1 MIFGTDL
8 AIERREITNSGK
20 NDGVTVKKRRVKSAS
35 VTEIEIT
42 TDAGAE
48 KLGKPVGTY
57 VTVELPPFS
66 SEFDDADS
74 RMLAVRDEIKKLLPK
89 NTSGVLVVGLG
100 NSDITPDA
108 LGPKTAQDIFSTRHI
123 TKTLAEEVG
132 LPSLRPVS
140 SASPGVLGQTGI
152 ESAEMI
158 RGIMNETSPD
168 AVITVD
174 ALSARS
180 IKRLGC
186 TVQMTNTGIVPGSGV
201 GNHRAEISRKT
212 LGVPVIAIGVP
223 TVVDAAALVYDI
235 TGNENIPQPERER
248 AEKMMVTPREIDVMI
263 SRASRLLALA
273 INSALQPDMDMKTL
287 LSLV

>member
-42 TDAGAE
+42 TDVGAE

-74 RMLAVRDEIKKLLPK
+74 RMFAVRDEIKKLLPK

-108 LGPKTAQDIFSTRHI
+108 LGPKTAKDIFSTRHI
-123 TKTLAEEVG
+123 TKSLAEEVG

-158 RGIMNETSPD
+158 RGIMTETSPD

-273 INSALQPDMDMKTL
+273 INSALQPDMDMQTL

>member
-48 KLGKPVGTY
+48 KVGKPVGTY

-74 RMLAVRDEIKKLLPK
+74 RMFAVRDEIKKLLPK
-89 NTSGVLVVGLG
+89 NTSGVRVVGLG
-100 NSDITPDA
+100 NSDITPDS
-108 LGPKTAQDIFSTRHI
+108 LGPKTAKDICSTRHI
-123 TKTLAEEVG
+123 TKSLAEEVG

-273 INSALQPDMDMKTL
+273 INSALQPDMDMQTL

>member
-108 LGPKTAQDIFSTRHI
+108 LGPKTAKDIFSTRHI
-123 TKTLAEEVG
+123 TKSLAEEVG

-180 IKRLGC
+180 IKKARLY
-186 TVQMTNTGIVPGSGV
+186 GSDDKYRYSSGFGSRQSSRRDKPKDPRSA
-201 GNHRAEISRKT
+201 GNSDR
-212 LGVPVIAIGVP
+212 
-223 TVVDAAALVYDI
+223 
-235 TGNENIPQPERER
+235 
-248 AEKMMVTPREIDVMI
+248 
-263 SRASRLLALA
+263 
-273 INSALQPDMDMKTL
+273 SADGGRCRRTCL
-287 LSLV
+287 

>member
-20 NDGVTVKKRRVKSAS
+20 NDGVTVKKRRIKSAS

-108 LGPKTAQDIFSTRHI
+108 LGPKTANDIFSTRHI
-123 TKTLAEEVG
+123 TKSLAEEVG

-273 INSALQPDMDMKTL
+273 INSALQPDMDIQTL

>member
-48 KLGKPVGTY
+48 KLGRPVGTY

-100 NSDITPDA
+100 NSDITPRRSRSQDRKRYIFDA
-108 LGPKTAQDIFSTRHI
+108 PYHKIARRGGGAS
-123 TKTLAEEVG
+123 
-132 LPSLRPVS
+132 VS
-140 SASPGVLGQTGI
+140 SACIVRFSG
-152 ESAEMI
+152 
-158 RGIMNETSPD
+158 
-168 AVITVD
+168 
-174 ALSARS
+174 SARS
-180 IKRLGC
+180 DRHRKR
-186 TVQMTNTGIVPGSGV
+186 
-201 GNHRAEISRKT
+201 RDDSRN
-212 LGVPVIAIGVP
+212 
-223 TVVDAAALVYDI
+223 
-235 TGNENIPQPERER
+235 NE
-248 AEKMMVTPREIDVMI
+248 
-263 SRASRLLALA
+263 
-273 INSALQPDMDMKTL
+273 
-287 LSLV
+287 

>member
-20 NDGVTVKKRRVKSAS
+20 NDGVTVKKRRIKSAS

-74 RMLAVRDEIKKLLPK
+74 RMFAVRDEIKKLLPK

-108 LGPKTAQDIFSTRHI
+108 LGPKTAKDIFSTRHI
-123 TKTLAEEVG
+123 TKSLAEEIG

-168 AVITVD
+168 RYYRHSEG
-174 ALSARS
+174 LSAY
-180 IKRLGC
+180 LGA
-186 TVQMTNTGIVPGSGV
+186 M
-201 GNHRAEISRKT
+201 
-212 LGVPVIAIGVP
+212 IA
-223 TVVDAAALVYDI
+223 D
-235 TGNENIPQPERER
+235 
-248 AEKMMVTPREIDVMI
+248 
-263 SRASRLLALA
+263 SRARDYAAVGYLNRAAKPAELACGECVDDYHGAGLYHIHGAQEKLARLDPRLPEHAGSYSRDGTQAA
-273 INSALQPDMDMKTL
+273 QPQL
-287 LSLV
+287 FA